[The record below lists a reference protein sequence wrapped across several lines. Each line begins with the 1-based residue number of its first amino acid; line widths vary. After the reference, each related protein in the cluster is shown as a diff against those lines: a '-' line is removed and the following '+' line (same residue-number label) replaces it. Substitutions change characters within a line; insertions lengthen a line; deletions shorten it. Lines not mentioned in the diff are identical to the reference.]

1 MQAPCP
7 GAFCK
12 GDEQHIAAVG
22 VGAYLA
28 RFSWVRMYAAL
39 LGTVQLLQKQQHKT
53 VLDM

>member
-12 GDEQHIAAVG
+12 GHEQGTAAT
-22 VGAYLA
+22 GAYLA